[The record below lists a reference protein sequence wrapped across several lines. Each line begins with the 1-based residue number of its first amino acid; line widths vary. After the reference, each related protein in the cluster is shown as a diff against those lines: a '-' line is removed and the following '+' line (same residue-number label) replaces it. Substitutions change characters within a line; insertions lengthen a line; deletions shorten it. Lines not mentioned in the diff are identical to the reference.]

1 MSYKFDGQALWTR
14 KGLCYPANMGF
25 RTLASLI
32 MAAAVTAAFAAPAM
46 AGDVVRKPD
55 LSVWGADGH
64 FQGYSAA
71 LPLDLS
77 SDAEK
82 AMFTAKVA
90 GGLDDPTY
98 NLELNLNQKPDET
111 SDADRAVGVGAS
123 WNAREAAIRSSLAR
137 SFGFGLLPRT
147 NYVRLSMDMNATQP
161 VYLRGRTPVTRANVR
176 SELTLD
182 GRPVASIAVGGGT
195 QGDEGVDVSLTRPFS
210 IPAEFTVSL
219 RAADE
224 RVQDSRLMI
233 KLVRTTW

>member
-1 MSYKFDGQALWTR
+1 
-14 KGLCYPANMGF
+14 MGF
-25 RTLASLI
+25 RRLASLI
-32 MAAAVTAAFAAPAM
+32 VATAMSAFAATAAV

-55 LSVWGADGH
+55 LAVWGADGH

-71 LPLDLS
+71 QTLDLS
-77 SDAEK
+77 SDAER
-82 AMFTAKVA
+82 ATLTAKVA
-90 GGLDDPTY
+90 GAIDDPTY
-98 NLELNLNQKPDET
+98 NFELNLNQKPD
-111 SDADRAVGVGAS
+111 DQVAANRAVGLGAS

-137 SFGFGLLPRT
+137 SFGFGLLPKT

-195 QGDEGVDVSLTRPFS
+195 MGQEGVDFSLTRPFD

-224 RVQDSRLMI
+224 RVQDGRLMV
-233 KLVRTTW
+233 KLVRATW

>member
-1 MSYKFDGQALWTR
+1 
-14 KGLCYPANMGF
+14 MGF

-32 MAAAVTAAFAAPAM
+32 AATAVTAAFATPAT
-46 AGDVVRKPD
+46 AGDLVRKPD
-55 LSVWGADGH
+55 LSVWGSDGH

-71 LPLDLS
+71 QTLDLS

-82 AMFTAKVA
+82 ATFTAKVA
-90 GGLDDPTY
+90 GAIDDPTY
-98 NLELNLNQKPDET
+98 NFDLNLNQKPD
-111 SDADRAVGVGAS
+111 DQVAANRAVGVGAS

-137 SFGFGLLPRT
+137 SFGFGLLPKT
-147 NYVRLSMDMNATQP
+147 NYVRLSMDMNASQP
-161 VYLRGRTPVTRANVR
+161 VYLRGATPVTRANVR

-195 QGDEGVDVSLTRPFS
+195 MGEEGVDFSLTRPFD

-224 RVQDSRLMI
+224 RVQDGRLMV

>member
-1 MSYKFDGQALWTR
+1 
-14 KGLCYPANMGF
+14 MGF
-25 RTLASLI
+25 RTLACLI
-32 MAAAVTAAFAAPAM
+32 AVTAATTVLAGPATAREVM
-46 AGDVVRKPD
+46 RKPD
-55 LSVWGADGH
+55 LSVWGSDGH

-71 LPLDLS
+71 QTLDLS
-77 SDAEK
+77 SDAEN
-82 AMFTAKVA
+82 ATFTAKVA
-90 GGLDDPTY
+90 GSIDDPTY
-98 NLELNLNQKPDET
+98 NFELNLKQKPDEQAT
-111 SDADRAVGVGAS
+111 ANRALGVAAS

-137 SFGFGLLPRT
+137 SFGFGLLPKA

-161 VYLRGRTPVTRANVR
+161 VYVRGRLPETRANVR

-195 QGDEGVDVSLTRPFS
+195 MGQEGVDFSLTRPFD

-224 RVQDSRLMI
+224 RVQDGRLMV

>member
-1 MSYKFDGQALWTR
+1 
-14 KGLCYPANMGF
+14 MGF
-25 RTLASLI
+25 RNSFMIAALL
-32 MAAAVTAAFAAPAM
+32 AAVAAPAV
-46 AGDVVRKPD
+46 AGDIVRKPD
-55 LSVWGADGH
+55 LAVWGNDGH

-77 SDAEK
+77 TDAEN
-82 AMFTAKVA
+82 ARVTAKVA
-90 GGLDDPTY
+90 GAIDNPTY
-98 NLELNLNQKPDET
+98 NLELNLSQKPGDQ
-111 SDADRAVGVGAS
+111 ALANRALGLGAS

-137 SFGFGLLPRT
+137 SFGFGLLPKA

-161 VYLRGRTPVTRANVR
+161 VYLRGQAPVTRANVR

-195 QGDEGVDVSLTRPFS
+195 MGEEGFDVSLTRPFD

-224 RVQDSRLMI
+224 RVQDGRLMV

>member
-1 MSYKFDGQALWTR
+1 MTTVFVM
-14 KGLCYPANMGF
+14 PA
-25 RTLASLI
+25 A
-32 MAAAVTAAFAAPAM
+32 

-55 LSVWGADGH
+55 LAVWGSEGH

-82 AMFTAKVA
+82 ALFTARVA
-90 GGLDDPTY
+90 GALDDPTY
-98 NLELNLNQKPDET
+98 NLDLKLDQKPDET
-111 SDADRAVGVGAS
+111 GLGNRALGVGAS

-161 VYLRGRTPVTRANVR
+161 VYLRRRTPVTRANVR

-182 GRPVASIAVGGGT
+182 GRPVASIALGGGT
-195 QGDEGVDVSLTRPFS
+195 QGDEGVDVSLTRPFD

-224 RVQDSRLMI
+224 RVQDSRLMV
-233 KLVRTTW
+233 KLVRATW

>member
-1 MSYKFDGQALWTR
+1 MLS
-14 KGLCYPANMGF
+14 GLMGF
-25 RTLASLI
+25 RTVASLI
-32 MAAAVTAAFAAPAM
+32 VATAATAAFATSAT
-46 AGDVVRKPD
+46 AGDIVRKPD

-64 FQGYSAA
+64 FEGYSAA
-71 LPLDLS
+71 QTLDLS

-82 AMFTAKVA
+82 ATFTARVA

-98 NLELNLNQKPDET
+98 NFDLNLNQKPDEHVAT
-111 SDADRAVGVGAS
+111 NRTVGLGAS

-137 SFGFGLLPRT
+137 SFGFGLLPKT

-161 VYLRGRTPVTRANVR
+161 VYLRGRPPAAPVTRANVR

-195 QGDEGVDVSLTRPFS
+195 MGDEGVDFSLTRPFDL
-210 IPAEFTVSL
+210 PAEFTVSL

-224 RVQDSRLMI
+224 RVQDGRLMV
-233 KLVRTTW
+233 KLVRATW

>member
-1 MSYKFDGQALWTR
+1 MLWTR
-14 KGLCYPANMGF
+14 KGLCYRGFMGF

-32 MAAAVTAAFAAPAM
+32 AVTAATAVLADPAAARE
-46 AGDVVRKPD
+46 VIRKPD
-55 LSVWGADGH
+55 LSVWGSDGH

-71 LPLDLS
+71 QTLDLS
-77 SDAEK
+77 SDVENAT
-82 AMFTAKVA
+82 FTAKVA
-90 GGLDDPTY
+90 GSIDDPTY
-98 NLELNLNQKPDET
+98 NFELNLNQKPDEQV
-111 SDADRAVGVGAS
+111 AANRALGVGAS

-137 SFGFGLLPRT
+137 SFGFGLLPKA

-161 VYLRGRTPVTRANVR
+161 VYVRGRMPETRANVR

-195 QGDEGVDVSLTRPFS
+195 QGDEGVDFSLTRPFD

-224 RVQDSRLMI
+224 RVQDGRLMV
-233 KLVRTTW
+233 KLVRSTW

>member
-1 MSYKFDGQALWTR
+1 
-14 KGLCYPANMGF
+14 MGF
-25 RTLASLI
+25 RNRLLI
-32 MAAAVTAAFAAPAM
+32 AALLTAVAAPAV

-55 LSVWGADGH
+55 LAVWGNDGH

-77 SDAEK
+77 TDAEN
-82 AMFTAKVA
+82 ARVTAKVA
-90 GGLDDPTY
+90 GAIDDPTY
-98 NLELNLNQKPDET
+98 NLQLDLSQKA
-111 SDADRAVGVGAS
+111 SDQTRANRSLGLGAS

-137 SFGFGLLPRT
+137 SFGFGLLPKA

-161 VYLRGRTPVTRANVR
+161 VYLRGQTPVTRANVR

-195 QGDEGVDVSLTRPFS
+195 MGEEGFDVSLTRPFD

-224 RVQDSRLMI
+224 RVQDGRLMV

>member
-1 MSYKFDGQALWTR
+1 M
-14 KGLCYPANMGF
+14 CYPANMGF
-25 RTLASLI
+25 RNFASLI
-32 MAAAVTAAFAAPAM
+32 AAAAATTVFAAPAM
-46 AGDVVRKPD
+46 AGDFVRKPD

-71 LPLDLS
+71 LLLDLS

-82 AMFTAKVA
+82 AMFTARVA

-98 NLELNLNQKPDET
+98 NLELKLDQKPDE
-111 SDADRAVGVGAS
+111 ANEANRALGLGAS

-137 SFGFGLLPRT
+137 SFGFGLLPRA

-195 QGDEGVDVSLTRPFS
+195 QGDEGVDLSLTRPFD

-224 RVQDSRLMI
+224 RVQDGRLMV

>member
-1 MSYKFDGQALWTR
+1 
-14 KGLCYPANMGF
+14 
-25 RTLASLI
+25 
-32 MAAAVTAAFAAPAM
+32 M
-46 AGDVVRKPD
+46 AGNGIICLVSPRVAGMVLGAALALGASAASAGDLVRKPD
-55 LSVWGADGH
+55 LSVWGSDGH

-77 SDAEK
+77 SDAEN

-90 GGLDDPTY
+90 GALDDPTY

-111 SDADRAVGVGAS
+111 SQANRALGLGAS

-137 SFGFGLLPRT
+137 SFGFGLLPRA

-161 VYLRGRTPVTRANVR
+161 VYLRGRMPMTRANVR

-195 QGDEGVDVSLTRPFS
+195 QGDEGVDLSLTRPFD

-224 RVQDSRLMI
+224 RVQDRRLMV
-233 KLVRTTW
+233 KLDTATW

>member
-1 MSYKFDGQALWTR
+1 
-14 KGLCYPANMGF
+14 MGF
-25 RTLASLI
+25 RNSFMIAALL
-32 MAAAVTAAFAAPAM
+32 AAVAAPAV
-46 AGDVVRKPD
+46 AGDIVRKPD
-55 LSVWGADGH
+55 LSVWGNDGH

-77 SDAEK
+77 TDAEN
-82 AMFTAKVA
+82 ARVTAKVA
-90 GGLDDPTY
+90 GAIDNPTY
-98 NLELNLNQKPDET
+98 NLQLDLSQKPGDQALANR
-111 SDADRAVGVGAS
+111 SLGLGAS

-137 SFGFGLLPRT
+137 PFGFGLLPKA

-161 VYLRGRTPVTRANVR
+161 VYLRGQTPVTRANVR

-195 QGDEGVDVSLTRPFS
+195 MGEEGFDVSLTRPFD

-224 RVQDSRLMI
+224 RVQDGRLMV

>member
-1 MSYKFDGQALWTR
+1 
-14 KGLCYPANMGF
+14 MGF
-25 RTLASLI
+25 RPSSLI
-32 MAAAVTAAFAAPAM
+32 MAVSVALAAAAPAV
-46 AGDVVRKPD
+46 AGDVVKKPD
-55 LSVWGADGH
+55 LSVWGSDGH
-64 FQGYSAA
+64 FRGYSAA

-77 SDAEK
+77 TDAES
-82 AMFTAKVA
+82 ARVTAKVA
-90 GGLDDPTY
+90 GAIDDPTY
-98 NLELNLNQKPDET
+98 NLDLNLSQKPDEHGQANR
-111 SDADRAVGVGAS
+111 SLSAGAS

-137 SFGFGLLPRT
+137 SFGFGILPKT

-161 VYLRGRTPVTRANVR
+161 VYLRGRTPVTRASLR

-195 QGDEGVDVSLTRPFS
+195 MGEEGFDVSLTRPFD

-224 RVQDSRLMI
+224 RVQDGRVMV

>member
-1 MSYKFDGQALWTR
+1 MTAVVVA
-14 KGLCYPANMGF
+14 P
-25 RTLASLI
+25 
-32 MAAAVTAAFAAPAM
+32 AAA
-46 AGDVVRKPD
+46 GDIVRKPD
-55 LSVWGADGH
+55 LAVWGADGR

-71 LPLDLS
+71 QTLDLS
-77 SDAEK
+77 TDAEK
-82 AMFTAKVA
+82 ATVTAKVA
-90 GGLDDPTY
+90 GAIDDPTY
-98 NLELNLNQKPDET
+98 NLELNLNQKPGDDVAT
-111 SDADRAVGVGAS
+111 NRTLGVGAS

-137 SFGFGLLPRT
+137 SFGFGLLPKA

-161 VYLRGRTPVTRANVR
+161 VYLRGHAPVTRANVR

-195 QGDEGVDVSLTRPFS
+195 MGEEGVDFSLTRPFD

-224 RVQDSRLMI
+224 RVQDGRLMV

>member
-1 MSYKFDGQALWTR
+1 MLS
-14 KGLCYPANMGF
+14 GLMGF
-25 RTLASLI
+25 RTVASLI
-32 MAAAVTAAFAAPAM
+32 VATAATAAFATSAT
-46 AGDVVRKPD
+46 AGDIVLKPD

-64 FQGYSAA
+64 FEGYSAA
-71 LPLDLS
+71 QTLDLS

-82 AMFTAKVA
+82 ATFTARVA
-90 GGLDDPTY
+90 GAIDDPTY
-98 NLELNLNQKPDET
+98 NFDLNLNQKPDEHVAT
-111 SDADRAVGVGAS
+111 NRDGRVGAS

-137 SFGFGLLPRT
+137 SFGFGLLPKT

-161 VYLRGRTPVTRANVR
+161 VYLRGPPGPVTRANVR

-195 QGDEGVDVSLTRPFS
+195 MGDEGVDFSLTRPFDL
-210 IPAEFTVSL
+210 PAEFTVSL

-224 RVQDSRLMI
+224 RVQDGRLMV

>member
-1 MSYKFDGQALWTR
+1 
-14 KGLCYPANMGF
+14 MGF
-25 RTLASLI
+25 RNRFMIAALL
-32 MAAAVTAAFAAPAM
+32 AAVAAPAV
-46 AGDVVRKPD
+46 AGDIVRKPD
-55 LSVWGADGH
+55 LSVWGNDGH

-77 SDAEK
+77 TDAEN
-82 AMFTAKVA
+82 ARVTAKVA
-90 GGLDDPTY
+90 GAIDDPTY
-98 NLELNLNQKPDET
+98 NLELNLSQKPGDQVQ
-111 SDADRAVGVGAS
+111 ANRALGLGAS

-137 SFGFGLLPRT
+137 SFGFGLLPKA
-147 NYVRLSMDMNATQP
+147 NYVRLSMDMNTSQP
-161 VYLRGRTPVTRANVR
+161 VYLRGQTPVTRANVR

-195 QGDEGVDVSLTRPFS
+195 MGEEGFDVSLTRPFD

-224 RVQDSRLMI
+224 RVQDGRLMV

>member
-1 MSYKFDGQALWTR
+1 
-14 KGLCYPANMGF
+14 MGF
-25 RTLASLI
+25 RNSFMIAALL
-32 MAAAVTAAFAAPAM
+32 AAVAAPAV
-46 AGDVVRKPD
+46 AGDIVRKPD
-55 LSVWGADGH
+55 LSVWGNDGH

-77 SDAEK
+77 TDAEN
-82 AMFTAKVA
+82 ARVTAKVA
-90 GGLDDPTY
+90 GAIDNPTY
-98 NLELNLNQKPDET
+98 NLQLDLSQKPGDQALANR
-111 SDADRAVGVGAS
+111 SLGLGAS

-137 SFGFGLLPRT
+137 SFGFGLLPKA

-161 VYLRGRTPVTRANVR
+161 VYLRGQTPVTRANVR

-195 QGDEGVDVSLTRPFS
+195 MGEEGFDVSLTRPFD

-224 RVQDSRLMI
+224 RVQDGRLMV

>member
-1 MSYKFDGQALWTR
+1 
-14 KGLCYPANMGF
+14 MGF

-32 MAAAVTAAFAAPAM
+32 VATAATAVLASPAT

-55 LSVWGADGH
+55 LAVWGADGR

-71 LPLDLS
+71 QTLDLS
-77 SDAEK
+77 TDAEK
-82 AMFTAKVA
+82 ATFTAKVA
-90 GGLDDPTY
+90 GAVDNPTY
-98 NLELNLNQKPDET
+98 NFDLNLNQKPDEH
-111 SDADRAVGVGAS
+111 AAANRALGVGAS
-123 WNAREAAIRSSLAR
+123 WNAGAREAAIRSSLAR
-137 SFGFGLLPRT
+137 SFGFGMLPKT

-161 VYLRGRTPVTRANVR
+161 VYVRGRTPVTRANVR

-182 GRPVASIAVGGGT
+182 GRPVASIALGGGT
-195 QGDEGVDVSLTRPFS
+195 QGDEGFDVSLTRPFD

-224 RVQDSRLMI
+224 RVQDGRLMV

>member
-1 MSYKFDGQALWTR
+1 
-14 KGLCYPANMGF
+14 MGF

-32 MAAAVTAAFAAPAM
+32 VAAAVAAVAAPAT
-46 AGDVVRKPD
+46 AGDLVQKPD
-55 LSVWGADGH
+55 LAVWGVDGH

-71 LPLDLS
+71 QTLDLS
-77 SDAEK
+77 SDAQK
-82 AMFTAKVA
+82 AIFTARVA

-98 NLELNLNQKPDET
+98 NFELNLNQKPDEHV
-111 SDADRAVGVGAS
+111 AANRALGVGAS

-137 SFGFGLLPRT
+137 SFGFGLLPKT

-161 VYLRGRTPVTRANVR
+161 VYLRGRTPQTRANVR

-182 GRPVASIAVGGGT
+182 GRPVASIALGGGT
-195 QGDEGVDVSLTRPFS
+195 TGQEGVDFSLTRPFD

-224 RVQDSRLMI
+224 RVQDGRLMVR
-233 KLVRTTW
+233 LVRSTW

>member
-1 MSYKFDGQALWTR
+1 
-14 KGLCYPANMGF
+14 MGF
-25 RTLASLI
+25 RNSFMIAALL
-32 MAAAVTAAFAAPAM
+32 AAVAAPAV
-46 AGDVVRKPD
+46 AGDIVRKPD
-55 LSVWGADGH
+55 LAVWGNDGH

-77 SDAEK
+77 TDAEN
-82 AMFTAKVA
+82 ARVTAKVA
-90 GGLDDPTY
+90 GAIDDPTY
-98 NLELNLNQKPDET
+98 NLELNLNQKPGDQ
-111 SDADRAVGVGAS
+111 ALANRALGLGAS

-137 SFGFGLLPRT
+137 SFGFGLLPKA
-147 NYVRLSMDMNATQP
+147 NYVRLSMDMNASQP

-182 GRPVASIAVGGGT
+182 GRPVASIALGGGT
-195 QGDEGVDVSLTRPFS
+195 MGEEGFDVSLTRPFD

-224 RVQDSRLMI
+224 RVQDGRLMV

>member
-1 MSYKFDGQALWTR
+1 MIVAV
-14 KGLCYPANMGF
+14 
-25 RTLASLI
+25 
-32 MAAAVTAAFAAPAM
+32 VTAVAAPAM

-55 LSVWGADGH
+55 LSVWGNDGH

-77 SDAEK
+77 TDAEN
-82 AMFTAKVA
+82 ARVTAKVA
-90 GGLDDPTY
+90 GAIDDPTY
-98 NLELNLNQKPDET
+98 NLDLNLSQKPDEH
-111 SDADRAVGVGAS
+111 SQANRSLSAGAS

-137 SFGFGLLPRT
+137 SFGFGMLPRA
-147 NYVRLSMDMNATQP
+147 NYLRLSMDMNATQP
-161 VYLRGRTPVTRANVR
+161 VYLRGRPPVTRANLR

-195 QGDEGVDVSLTRPFS
+195 MGEEGFDVSLTRPFD

-224 RVQDSRLMI
+224 RVQDGRVMV

>member
-1 MSYKFDGQALWTR
+1 M
-14 KGLCYPANMGF
+14 GL

-32 MAAAVTAAFAAPAM
+32 MATAMTTVVAGSAT

-90 GGLDDPTY
+90 GALDDPTY
-98 NLELNLNQKPDET
+98 NLELKLDQKADET
-111 SDADRAVGVGAS
+111 NEANRALGVGAS

-161 VYLRGRTPVTRANVR
+161 VYARGRMPITRVPVTRANVR

-195 QGDEGVDVSLTRPFS
+195 QGDEGVDVSLTRPFD

-224 RVQDSRLMI
+224 RVQDGRLMV
-233 KLVRTTW
+233 KLVKATW